1 MNLGFTKLFS
11 SIVTSTIWAESNP
24 TRIVWITMLA
34 LADKHGEVGA
44 SIPGLARAANV
55 SIDECKVAID
65 AFLSTDEYSRT
76 KDHDGRRI
84 EAIDGGWRLINY
96 AKYRDAM
103 RSLDRTEYLRIKQAE
118 YRERKRASTVSTTS
132 TSLNQFQPIAEA
144 EAEAESNMG
153 VRPTTLVK
161 RSAEASPASDS
172 DWRKELAENPA
183 YVGIDVEREFAKMG
197 AWCQL
202 NRKQPSRRRFLNWL
216 NRADRPMAGVANG
229 TNPHQRAAPTAEDH
243 RRDGFEV

>member
-1 MNLGFTKLFS
+1 
-11 SIVTSTIWAESNP
+11 
-24 TRIVWITMLA
+24 MLA

-55 SIDECKVAID
+55 SLEECKAAID
-65 AFLSTDEYSRT
+65 AFLAPDQYSRT
-76 KDHDGRRI
+76 KEQDGRRI

-118 YRERKRASTVSTTS
+118 YRERKKTSTLSTTS
-132 TSLNQFQPIAEA
+132 TVVNPFQPIAEA
-144 EAEAESNMG
+144 EAEAEAESNT
-153 VRPTTLVK
+153 RICPSTLGK

-172 DWRKELAENPA
+172 EWRKSLASNAA
-183 YVGIDVEREFAKMG
+183 YEGIDVEREFAKMG

-216 NRADRPMAGVANG
+216 NRAERPMAGVLAG